1 MQVLGVHTPREC
13 RLREGGRKCRRCAFS
28 DRFQEPLSV
37 TERADAKFL
46 QVDVGEL
53 SEKSEIDVVL
63 GKTLRV
69 LLEAQSLQPLPE
81 VHSEPF
87 CP

>member
-1 MQVLGVHTPREC
+1 
-13 RLREGGRKCRRCAFS
+13 
-28 DRFQEPLSV
+28 V

-46 QVDVGEL
+46 QVGVGEL

-81 VHSEPF
+81 VHSGALLP
-87 CP
+87 